1 MDTILRGTIVGLV
14 ATIPYI
20 IISWVLFLL
29 GISSSTVIHYGAI
42 LITPPGTQITTL
54 TLLLGLLAVVISG
67 AFMGNVVSFLLHWT
81 GKDYVM
87 LKSFGVGIVSWI
99 LHSKI
104 LPSLIEPRLF
114 MVLSP
119 AMDIQAIVV
128 SGVWGIVAGYTYQ
141 RLEQKVATK

>member
-1 MDTILRGTIVGLV
+1 
-14 ATIPYI
+14 
-20 IISWVLFLL
+20 VLFLL

-42 LITPPGTQITTL
+42 LITPPGTPITTL

-67 AFMGNVVSFLLHWT
+67 ASLGNVVSFLLNWT
-81 GKDYVM
+81 GKDYVI

-99 LHSKI
+99 VHSKI

-128 SGVWGIVAGYTYQ
+128 SGVWGIVAGYMYQ
-141 RLEQKVATK
+141 KLEQKVVNK